1 MLYDKYTNVPKDIDA
16 ITDYDYA
23 EYLDTLDG
31 YTKQLNILRKS
42 SIRMLDA
49 IATSAPRRIALI
61 VDAASVQV
69 ELGSITNAATIL
81 VQSKIRKLVELA
93 NQIIERAE
101 SLYEEVKQYE
111 H

>member
-1 MLYDKYTNVPKDIDA
+1 MLYDEYTNDKEI
-16 ITDYDYA
+16 
-23 EYLDTLDG
+23 
-31 YTKQLNILRKS
+31 NMLRKR
-42 SIRMLDA
+42 SIRLLDA
-49 IATSAPRRIALI
+49 IAQKAPRRIALV
-61 VDAASVQV
+61 VDAASVQL

-81 VQSKIRKLVELA
+81 VKSKIRQLVELA

>member
-1 MLYDKYTNVPKDIDA
+1 MLYDEYTNDKEI
-16 ITDYDYA
+16 
-23 EYLDTLDG
+23 
-31 YTKQLNILRKS
+31 KILRLR
-42 SIRMLDA
+42 SIRLLDA
-49 IATSAPRRIALI
+49 IAQKAPRRIALV
-61 VDAASVQV
+61 VDAASVQL

-81 VQSKIRKLVELA
+81 VKSKIRKLVELA

>member
-1 MLYDKYTNVPKDIDA
+1 MLYDEYTNDKEI
-16 ITDYDYA
+16 
-23 EYLDTLDG
+23 
-31 YTKQLNILRKS
+31 KILRLR
-42 SIRMLDA
+42 SIRLLDA
-49 IATSAPRRIALI
+49 IAQKAPRRIALV
-61 VDAASVQV
+61 VDAASVQL

-81 VQSKIRKLVELA
+81 VKSKIRKLAELA